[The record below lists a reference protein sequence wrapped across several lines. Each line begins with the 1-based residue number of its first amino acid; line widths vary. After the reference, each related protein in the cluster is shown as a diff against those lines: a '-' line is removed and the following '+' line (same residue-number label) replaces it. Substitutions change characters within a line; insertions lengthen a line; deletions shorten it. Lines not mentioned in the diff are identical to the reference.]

1 MTGKAD
7 AKTVQRVPYFELEDG
22 YILVPEQYDW
32 ALARLT
38 GYVRPDRQSEVIEYY
53 TFHKD
58 VPSALKAYHEMR
70 LRQAAARAMH
80 GTIYDLVDILIEQQ
94 KKTQELYKKLC
105 AQMEVLK

>member
-1 MTGKAD
+1 MTSEAR
-7 AKTVQRVPYFELEDG
+7 ARAVQRVPYFELEDG

-32 ALARLT
+32 ALAKLT
-38 GYVRPDRQSEVIEYY
+38 GYVRTDRQAEVIEYY

-70 LRQAAARAMH
+70 LRQSAAEAMH

-94 KKTQELYKKLC
+94 KKTQELYEKLC
-105 AQMEVLK
+105 AQMEVPK